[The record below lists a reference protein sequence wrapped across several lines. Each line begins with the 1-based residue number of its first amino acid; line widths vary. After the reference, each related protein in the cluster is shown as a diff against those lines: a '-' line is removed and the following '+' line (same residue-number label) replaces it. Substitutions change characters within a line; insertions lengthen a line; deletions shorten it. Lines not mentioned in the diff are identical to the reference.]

1 MLTRTIVRSRIKS
14 ERRDIMKEYLGYLI
28 IIIVGVLG
36 FVLLSERVEDIDN
49 NISIN
54 ESAEIYG

>member
-1 MLTRTIVRSRIKS
+1 
-14 ERRDIMKEYLGYLI
+14 MKEYLGYLI